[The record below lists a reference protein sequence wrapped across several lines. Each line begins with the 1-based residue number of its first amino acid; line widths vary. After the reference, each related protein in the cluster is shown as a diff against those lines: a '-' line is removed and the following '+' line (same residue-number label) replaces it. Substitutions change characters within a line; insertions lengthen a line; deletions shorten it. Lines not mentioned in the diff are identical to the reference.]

1 VGAISLLI
9 GFYALAILPVTFA
22 GIALILLGL
31 AMMIAEVFTPSG
43 ALGIG
48 GVVAFVFGAGVLID
62 PDAVGFEI
70 RWPIVAAIAVVSF
83 GLSLL
88 IARLALMSRR
98 RAVVTGREQML
109 GSRGTVESWSGSS
122 GQVFIHGEY
131 WNAVASAPLAPG
143 SRVRVIG
150 IEGLTLTV
158 GPTTT
163 DKT

>member
-22 GIALILLGL
+22 GVALILLGL
-31 AMMIAEVFTPSG
+31 AMMIAEIFTPSG

-62 PDAVGFEI
+62 PAAVGFEI
-70 RWPIVAAIAVVSF
+70 RWPIVAAIAAVGF

-109 GSRGTVESWSGSS
+109 GSQGKVENWSGSS

-131 WNAVASAPLAPG
+131 WNAVASGPLTPG
-143 SRVRVIG
+143 SHVRVIG

-158 GPTTT
+158 APAAT